1 MAFTLGVLTDEIS
14 EDLQEAI
21 DIAKSWDIDHIELH
35 SAWGMNVC
43 DLSDADLSRALRI
56 VRGSGVTVTVI
67 DALTLR
73 CPLDDDDEYARH
85 MNHMRRSIRIAPL
98 FDTNIARLF
107 SFWKEDEMTD
117 EKWERVFEKL
127 ELPIRLA
134 EAEGVTIGF
143 ENVSSGNIGTSHDL
157 ERLFSHFDS
166 PALQL
171 IWDPGNARAAG
182 DDRSAAEGYA
192 KVRDRVINVH
202 VKDVGFIDGQ
212 RHWLPIGA
220 GDVDY
225 APFLRALKDDGYDG
239 VIALETHYRP
249 ESGSRVEGSRESL
262 EGLRAVIAE
271 ATS

>member
-21 DIAKSWDIDHIELH
+21 DIVKSWDIHHIELH
-35 SAWGMNVC
+35 SAWGANVC

-73 CPLDDDDEYARH
+73 CDLDDDDEYARH
-85 MNHMRRSIRIAPL
+85 MNHMRRSIRVAPL
-98 FDTNIARLF
+98 FGTNVVRLF
-107 SFWKEDEMTD
+107 SFWKEDDMTD

-171 IWDPGNARAAG
+171 IWDPGNALAAG

-192 KVRDRVINVH
+192 KVKDRVINVH
-202 VKDVGFIDGQ
+202 VKDVGFIDGA

-225 APFLRALKDDGYDG
+225 VPFFRALKDDGYDG
-239 VIALETHYRP
+239 VVALETHYRP
-249 ESGSRVEGSRESL
+249 ESGSRIEGSRESL
-262 EGLRAVIAE
+262 EGLRAAIAE
-271 ATS
+271 ATG